1 MCFYK
6 LKERFS
12 LLPFKKLPYNCY
24 IVLKYIVFCIKN
36 VASLFKYVKI
46 LQLVNFP
53 NLDSQWMSMQK
64 QLKTNLNNTTTVT
77 DANLIL
83 LTYV

>member
-1 MCFYK
+1 M
-6 LKERFS
+6 
-12 LLPFKKLPYNCY
+12 PYNCY

-64 QLKTNLNNTTTVT
+64 QLK
-77 DANLIL
+77 DKIE
-83 LTYV
+83 

>member
-12 LLPFKKLPYNCY
+12 LLPFKKMPYNCY
-24 IVLKYIVFCIKN
+24 IVLKYMVFCIKN

-53 NLDSQWMSMQK
+53 NFDSQWMSMQK
-64 QLKTNLNNTTTVT
+64 QLKTNLNNTKTVT
-77 DANLIL
+77 DANFISI
-83 LTYV
+83 TYV

>member
-1 MCFYK
+1 M
-6 LKERFS
+6 
-12 LLPFKKLPYNCY
+12 PYNCY

-36 VASLFKYVKI
+36 VASLFKHVQI
-46 LQLVNFP
+46 LQLFIFP

-64 QLKTNLNNTTTVT
+64 QLKTNLNNTKTVT
-77 DANLIL
+77 DANLIF

>member
-1 MCFYK
+1 MPYK
-6 LKERFS
+6 
-12 LLPFKKLPYNCY
+12 CY
-24 IVLKYIVFCIKN
+24 IVLKNIVFCIKN
-36 VASLFKYVKI
+36 VASLFKHVQI
-46 LQLVNFP
+46 LQLFIFP